1 MTITYREERIHE
13 RKKVE
18 EDTHN
23 IGPVVLYATRCLL
36 VACPVAL

>member
-1 MTITYREERIHE
+1 MTITYREERIHTTDT
-13 RKKVE
+13 E

-23 IGPVVLYATRCLL
+23 IGPAVLYATRCLL